1 MDEQQYIKKN
11 MNLALNEYPYPTY
24 VVLFLSTVTSSSNV
38 IGIQHYPKYAAGD
51 W

>member
-24 VVLFLSTVTSSSNV
+24 VVLFLSTATSSSNV